1 MGRNWLVYPMDVL
14 EYKAPK
20 QNEWDNTFEDDIIG
34 KIDMERWIETL
45 TDEQRTIV
53 ELLMC
58 GYNQTEVA
66 AIIGKT
72 KETVSKRVKVLRVKL
87 KRCLNEK

>member
-34 KIDMERWIETL
+34 RIDMERWIDTL
-45 TDEQRTIV
+45 SDEQRTIV
-53 ELLMC
+53 ELLIDGMTYQEI
-58 GYNQTEVA
+58 GEIFNISKMAVWFKA
-66 AIIGKT
+66 DIIRTSYK
-72 KETVSKRVKVLRVKL
+72 KYFK
-87 KRCLNEK
+87 

>member
-53 ELLMC
+53 ELLIDGMTHADIADVFDMT
-58 GYNQTEVA
+58 QQAITLKVA
-66 AIIGKT
+66 SIRYLYK
-72 KETVSKRVKVLRVKL
+72 KYFK
-87 KRCLNEK
+87 